1 MGFQQLAAYAY
12 SEGNDIGDPR
22 DNYTDYDPYGGYQK
36 KYDLQV
42 RLMTCVG
49 GTGTANRV
57 GGWIRRVLL
66 SGYDRYW

>member
-1 MGFQQLAAYAY
+1 MPAVGFQQLAAYAY

-42 RLMTCVG
+42 LMM
-49 GTGTANRV
+49 RV
-57 GGWIRRVLL
+57 GPLAELVEDGNAWICR
-66 SGYDRYW
+66 WI